1 MAKLHRL
8 NKSTV
13 HIKRAFISQFGFFF
27 KDWKTAFF
35 TAIVFVALSL
45 VAGWIPDGLSEI
57 ISARFSHDGNLV
69 KGIFLFASGLL
80 ILGILT
86 FLGWRYSEEA
96 KYEVFEDFPEKKKVL
111 IPFLSNVRGNEKTV
125 MDEIEKLRELSTVEE
140 KIEKVNESS
149 TIKSWRMPLE
159 AIKYHKPRLE
169 RVIVITSDKSSKHF
183 NAFKELLKEV
193 FGKEVSDMLVEKKV
207 KSFENIKELF
217 NALNEIY
224 KELREDKFRDR
235 DTIIDI
241 TGGQKTSSVAAAFM
255 TAYYSDREFEYVST
269 EDYTVKSYDV
279 RLITDD

>member
-13 HIKRAFISQFGFFF
+13 HIKRAFVSQFGFFF

-57 ISARFSHDGNLV
+57 ISVKFFHDGNLV
-69 KGIFLFASGLL
+69 KGVFLFAFGLL
-80 ILGILT
+80 ILVGLT
-86 FLGWRYSEEA
+86 FLSWRYSEEA
-96 KYEVFEDFPEKKKVL
+96 QYDVFEDFPDKKKVL

-169 RVIVITSDKSSKHF
+169 RVVVITSDKSSKHF

-255 TAYYSDREFEYVST
+255 TAYYSDREFDYVST

>member
-1 MAKLHRL
+1 LAKFRRL

-13 HIKRAFISQFGFFF
+13 HIKRAFVSQFGIFF
-27 KDWKTAFF
+27 KDWKTALSI
-35 TAIVFVALSL
+35 AIVSVALSL

-57 ISARFSHDGNLV
+57 ISAKFFHNGDITRGTL
-69 KGIFLFASGLL
+69 LFVFGLS
-80 ILGILT
+80 ILGILIIV
-86 FLGWRYSEEA
+86 GWKLSEEA
-96 KYEVFEDFPEKKKVL
+96 RYDVSEDFPDKKKVL
-111 IPFLSNVRGNEKTV
+111 IPFLSNARGSEKNIL
-125 MDEIEKLRELSTVEE
+125 DEIEKLRELSTVEE
-140 KIEKVNESS
+140 KIERVNELPS
-149 TIKSWRMPLE
+149 IKSWRMPLE
-159 AIKYHKPRLE
+159 AIKYHKPKLE
-169 RVIVITSDKSSKHF
+169 RVVVITSDKSSKHF
-183 NAFKELLKEV
+183 NAFKELVKEV

-279 RLITDD
+279 RLITND